1 MRHFILIVLVVLLSS
16 CKSTGL
22 KIGNL
27 DVGKLLHQGA
37 KVWDASTID
46 EEKEIQLG
54 QNVSSVLLGVRPLHS
69 NRSINLYVNQVGNW
83 LALHSSRPDIP
94 WHFGVIDSDSI
105 NAFAAPGG
113 YVFITSALL
122 MQLNSEAELAAVL
135 AHEISHVTAS
145 HHLDALKG
153 DTYRTA
159 LTEALFVSAD
169 AYQANTN
176 RDQRER
182 KYTQWARQVTHLA
195 QELYSN
201 GLDREQE
208 LAADEGGIKILARA
222 GYDPYAFLSC
232 LQVIESITPSDAS
245 LALFYKTHPTPRER
259 IDNLTNTIN
268 AMETLDGKLV
278 QQRFQQVMLG
288 KVSFD

>member
-1 MRHFILIVLVVLLSS
+1 MLSS

-54 QNVSSVLLGVRPLHS
+54 QNVSSVLLGVRPLHNS
-69 NRSINLYVNQVGNW
+69 ESINLYVNRVGNW
-83 LALHSSRPDIP
+83 LAQHSSRPDIV

-122 MQLNSEAELAAVL
+122 MQLNSESELAAVL

-145 HHLDALKG
+145 HHLNALQG

-159 LTEALFVSAD
+159 LTEALFVSAE

-176 RDQRER
+176 RDRSER
-182 KYTQWARQVTHLA
+182 QYTQWARQVTHLA

-208 LAADEGGIKILARA
+208 LAADKDGIRLLVRA
-222 GYDPYAFLSC
+222 GYDPYSFLSC

-259 IDNLTNTIN
+259 IDNLRQTI
-268 AMETLDGKLV
+268 ASLEQMEGKVVKKRFENVLTGKLT
-278 QQRFQQVMLG
+278 FN
-288 KVSFD
+288 